1 MRYILLIMAALGLGL
16 SAQAQETVVSGTVTS
31 TEDVGGLPGVNVL
44 VKNST
49 QGTVTDIDGNYN
61 ISVPGAEAVLV
72 FSSVGYESQEVTV
85 GNRSVIDLQLDPDLQ
100 SLDEVVVVGYGSINK
115 RDVTGA
121 ISSVSGEE
129 IAEVPVASFD
139 QALQG
144 RAAGVQVNQASGRPG
159 AGTRILIRGTSSI
172 SAGSDPLYVID
183 GFPISTEV
191 VGAGIN
197 PFNNINP
204 NDIESVEILK
214 DAAATAIYGSRGANG
229 VVLITTKSGKQG
241 SGEISLDYQRGVTTP
256 VNMVDLANGTEW
268 LNVTDQAWANDGFTQ
283 PWDPIVS
290 NSNLLSEDAF
300 AEPDNPFHLNRDAI
314 DSYLA
319 RNPAGT
325 NWLDPFWQNGSIEQY
340 SLSASRGFEM
350 GNLYVSGQ
358 YRSEEGLVQGIQLDR
373 YVVRSKLDLNP
384 ADKITTGINLNLS
397 YQDQSEMPTGERGGQ
412 LFGGRNDRGR
422 VPNLGAAILGTPP
435 IIPMRLEDGRLF
447 DPQGRRNTLLA
458 TQDLY
463 EDVSRDYRV
472 IGNVYFQYEILPS
485 LSVRTEASM
494 DYNSFRQKEWASNV
508 VRPSFYSRESN
519 FTTWNRNINA
529 YATYD
534 NTFSDDHYLNA
545 VVGVERQQRGIPY
558 RNALGAENLISADRN
573 IGEVNN
579 FGEDVFLFSS
589 GQFDEFRIFSYFGR
603 ANYRFRDRYLL
614 GASFRRDG
622 ASVFGENNRYGF
634 FPAVSAGWILTEED
648 FAQGWSD
655 VNLVKL
661 RASYGQT
668 GNPNLPGNVI
678 QDGFTGWPA
687 YGSGGGIVISRLG
700 NPNITWENIATL
712 DASVDFGL
720 WEDRVSGSVGVYQ
733 QDVKDMLLE
742 VPIPES
748 QGILFGSSSI
758 WQNFGQLRNQG
769 VEISLSTTN
778 VNTGDFRWTSSI
790 NFTSLNNEII
800 RLDEALGLTDNRLGV
815 TNSRTV
821 SRKGGRLAAY
831 FLAEFAGVD
840 PTTGYDMVY
849 EIDQDRFLET
859 GETVKTG
866 RIVTAT
872 NQNVNDNRIV
882 QEDKTSLPT
891 FFGGFNNTF
900 TYKGL
905 SLSAQFTFQGGNYLF
920 DQVEQSQTSP
930 GGGTI
935 RESYLG
941 NYWTPENT
949 NAIYPRP
956 SLAGIA
962 RDGQALSRDHTRYLY
977 RGDFARLNFV
987 QVSYN
992 LPLSLIES
1000 VGLKSARV
1008 FVSGSNLLT
1017 FTNFD
1022 GYDPE
1027 IVNVSS
1033 NDNTTTNL
1041 SQGIVDGVQYP
1052 QVRTVMGGINIKF

>member
-1 MRYILLIMAALGLGL
+1 MRYTLLLVAALCLGF
-16 SAQAQETVVSGTVTS
+16 SAWAQEAVISGTVTS
-31 TEDVGGLPGVNVL
+31 PEDVGGLPGVNVL
-44 VKNST
+44 LKNAS
-49 QGTVTDIDGNYN
+49 QGTVTDIDGNYSL
-61 ISVPGAEAVLV
+61 SVPGPEAVLV
-72 FSSVGYESQEVTV
+72 FSSVGFESQEVTV

-115 RDVTGA
+115 RDVTGSIA
-121 ISSVSGEE
+121 SVSGEE

-144 RAAGVQVNQASGRPG
+144 RAAGVQVNQSSGRPG

-172 SAGSDPLYVID
+172 SAGSDPLYVVD
-183 GFPISTEV
+183 GFPIASDGP

-241 SGEISLDYQRGVTTP
+241 KGEISLDYQRGVTTP
-256 VNMVDLANGTEW
+256 VNMVDLANGTDW
-268 LNVTDQAWANDGFTQ
+268 LNVTDQGWANDGFSGS
-283 PWDPIVS
+283 WDPIIS

-300 AEPDNPFHLNRDAI
+300 ADPDNPFHLNRDAI

-325 NWLDPFWQNGSIEQY
+325 DWLDPFWQNGSIEQY
-340 SLSASRGFEM
+340 SLSASRGFEN
-350 GNLYVSGQ
+350 GNLYLSGQ
-358 YRSEEGLVQGIQLDR
+358 YRSEEGLVKGIQLDR
-373 YVVRSKLDLNP
+373 YVVRSKLDLSP
-384 ADKITTGINLNLS
+384 ADKVTTGINLNLS
-397 YQDQSEMPTGERGGQ
+397 YQDASDMPLGETGEQR
-412 LFGGRNDRGR
+412 FGGRNDRGR

-435 IIPMRLEDGRLF
+435 IIPMRLEDGRVF

-458 TQDLY
+458 TQGLY
-463 EDVSRDYRV
+463 EDVSQDYRV
-472 IGNVYFQYEILPS
+472 VGNLYLQYEILPS
-485 LSVRTEASM
+485 LSVRTEASL
-494 DYNSFRQKEWASNV
+494 DYNSYRSKEWASNV

-519 FTTWNRNINA
+519 FTNWNRNINA

-534 NTFSDDHYLNA
+534 NAFNDDHYLNA
-545 VVGVERQQRGIPY
+545 VVGVERQQRGTPY
-558 RNALGAENLISADRN
+558 RNVLGAENLISADRN

-579 FGEDVFLFSS
+579 FGEDVFLLSA

-622 ASVFGENNRYGF
+622 ASVFGRNNRYGF
-634 FPAVSAGWILTEED
+634 FPAVSAGWILTEEA
-648 FAQGWSD
+648 FAQGWSN
-655 VNLVKL
+655 VSLVKL

-668 GNPNLPGNVI
+668 GNPNIPGNVT

-687 YGSGGGIVISRLG
+687 YGSGGGIVVTQLG
-700 NPNITWENIATL
+700 NPNITWENIETL

-733 QDVKDMLLE
+733 QNVKDMLLE

-748 QGILFGSSSI
+748 QGVLFGNSVI

-769 VEISLSTTN
+769 LELSLSTTN
-778 VNTGDFRWTSSI
+778 INTGDFRWTSSL

-821 SRKGGRLAAY
+821 TRKGGRMAAY
-831 FLAEFAGVD
+831 FIAEFAGVD

-872 NQNVNDNRIV
+872 NQNVTDNRIV

-891 FFGGFNNTF
+891 FFGGFSNTF
-900 TYKGL
+900 TYKGI
-905 SLSAQFTFQGGNYLF
+905 SVSAQFTFQGGNYLF
-920 DQVEQSQTSP
+920 DEVEQSQTSP

-935 RESYLG
+935 RQSYLG

-962 RDGQALSRDHTRYLY
+962 RDGQALSRGHTRYLY
-977 RGDFARLNFV
+977 KGDFARLNFV

-1000 VGLKSARV
+1000 VGLKSARI

-1017 FTNFD
+1017 FTNFN

-1027 IVNVSS
+1027 VVNSGG
-1033 NDNTTTNL
+1033 NQNL
-1041 SQGIVDGVQYP
+1041 SQGIVSGVQYP
-1052 QVRTVMGGINIKF
+1052 QVRTIMGGINIKF